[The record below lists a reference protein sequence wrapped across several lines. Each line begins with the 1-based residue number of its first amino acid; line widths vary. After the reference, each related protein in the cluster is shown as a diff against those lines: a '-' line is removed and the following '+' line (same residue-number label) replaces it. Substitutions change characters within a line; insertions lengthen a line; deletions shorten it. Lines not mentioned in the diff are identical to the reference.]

1 MNKYQI
7 TLVQESFSKIV
18 PISSL
23 AAKLFYNK
31 LFELN
36 PKLKPL
42 FKQDITEQGTKL
54 MKMLGIAVNNLNNL
68 EMLIPMV
75 YTLGERH
82 IGYGVKEEH
91 YDTVGEALIW
101 TLEQALGKAFTP
113 ELKDAW
119 LIAYTTLAT
128 VMIEAANKKL
138 N

>member
-7 TLVQESFSKIV
+7 TLVQESFSKII

-23 AAKLFYNK
+23 AAELFYNK

-54 MKMLGIAVNNLNNL
+54 MKMLGVAVNNLNNL
-68 EMLIPMV
+68 EMLIPIV
-75 YTLGERH
+75 QTLGERH
-82 IGYGVKEEH
+82 TGYGVKEEH

-101 TLEQALGKAFTP
+101 TLEQGLGKDFTP
-113 ELKDAW
+113 ELKGAW
-119 LIAYTTLAT
+119 LITYTTLAT

-138 N
+138 A

>member
-7 TLVQESFSKIV
+7 TLVQESFSKII

-23 AAKLFYNK
+23 AAELFYNK

-54 MKMLGIAVNNLNNL
+54 MKMLGVAVNNLNNL
-68 EMLIPMV
+68 EMLIPIV
-75 YTLGERH
+75 QTLGERH

-101 TLEQALGKAFTP
+101 TLEQGLGKDFTP

-119 LIAYTTLAT
+119 LITYTTLAT

-138 N
+138 A

>member
-7 TLVQESFSKIV
+7 TLVQESFSKII

-23 AAKLFYNK
+23 AAELFYSK

-54 MKMLGIAVNNLNNL
+54 MKMLGVAVNNLNNL
-68 EMLIPMV
+68 EMLIPIV
-75 YTLGERH
+75 QTLGERH

-101 TLEQALGKAFTP
+101 TLEQGLGKDFTP

-119 LIAYTTLAT
+119 LITYTTLAT

-138 N
+138 A